1 MDNQQTSPVTAAM
14 NWFGESVLVKLGF
27 IGFITLILLIP
38 SNLIQDLIQE
48 RQNRQNEVISE
59 ISDKWSG
66 KQLLEGPVLVI
77 PYQTVNSEKDASSG
91 KTTYTTSLTN
101 IYILP
106 EVLNIRSHVEPEVLH
121 RGIFDAV
128 VYNTKI
134 RVNGKFGALE
144 LVKSGIN
151 PAMVQWEKAK
161 VVIGLSD
168 LKGLKNNPVIKI
180 DQSVHSLEPDFGSLS
195 LFTNNL
201 FTLPDLSK
209 QKSSAMDF
217 NFDLDLRGSSE
228 LTFQH
233 LGKSTNVTVEG
244 KWDNPSFTGRYLP
257 EKREISAKGFSATWK
272 MAHFNRTLP
281 QQWIAENTVLETK
294 EITTPK
300 TTRDLPDETVQTASS
315 SNDTT
320 FGIKFIPGVDQ
331 YQKTM
336 RCVKYSTLIILL
348 TFISLL
354 FSELMLKR
362 KVHFLQY
369 ILIGA
374 AMIIYY
380 TLLLSFS
387 EQVGFNLAYL
397 IASVATILLISLF
410 LAALLKHKKPAI
422 LFGGILT
429 VFYGFIY
436 VIIQLQDL
444 ALLFGS
450 IGLFIII
457 SVTMYLSSK
466 IDWNKKASADLPS

>member
-27 IGFITLILLIP
+27 IGFITLVLLIP
-38 SNLIQDLIQE
+38 SSLIQDLIKE
-48 RQNRQNEVISE
+48 RQNRQIEVTNE

-66 KQLLEGPVLVI
+66 KQLVEGPVLVI
-77 PYQTVNSEKDASSG
+77 PYQTMKSERDAATG
-91 KTTYTTSLTN
+91 KTTYTPLLTN

-106 EVLNIRSHVEPEVLH
+106 EVLNIMSHVDPEILH

-128 VYNTKI
+128 VYNTRI
-134 RVNGKFGALE
+134 RVSGKFSALE
-144 LVKSGIN
+144 LAKSGIN

-161 VVIGLSD
+161 AVIGLSD
-168 LKGLKNNPVIKI
+168 LKGLKNNPAIKI
-180 DQSVHSLEPDFGSLS
+180 DRTVHALEPDFGSVNI
-195 LFTNNL
+195 FTNNL
-201 FTLPDLSK
+201 VTLPDLSAE
-209 QKSSAMDF
+209 KSTALDF
-217 NFDLDLRGSSE
+217 SFELDLRGSSE

-244 KWDNPSFTGRYLP
+244 KWNNPSFTGRYLP
-257 EKREISAKGFSATWK
+257 EKRKISAKSFTASWK

-281 QQWIAENTVLETK
+281 QQWTAENTRLN
-294 EITTPK
+294 
-300 TTRDLPDETVQTASS
+300 TAGS
-315 SNDTT
+315 DTT

-374 AMIIYY
+374 AMVIYY

-387 EQVGFNLAYL
+387 EQVGFDAAYF
-397 IASVATILLISLF
+397 IASVATIGLIGLF
-410 LAALLKHKKPAI
+410 IAALLRSTKPAI
-422 LFGGILT
+422 MFGGILT

-444 ALLFGS
+444 ALIFGS
-450 IGLFIII
+450 VGLFIII
-457 SVTMYLSSK
+457 SVTMYLSAK
-466 IDWNKKASADLPS
+466 IDWNKKEISELPR